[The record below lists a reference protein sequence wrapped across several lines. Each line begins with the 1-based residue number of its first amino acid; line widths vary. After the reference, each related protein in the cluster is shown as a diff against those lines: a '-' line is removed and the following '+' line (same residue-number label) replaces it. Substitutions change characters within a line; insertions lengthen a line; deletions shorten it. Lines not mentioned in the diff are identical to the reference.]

1 MLLKI
6 FRTNAKVSN
15 KVSKKIRVAELFAGV
30 GGFRIGLEETNRML
44 GSEQFQ
50 VVFSNQ
56 WEPAEKGQFASRV
69 YVHRWGA
76 IGHSNED
83 ISKVEASS
91 LPAIDLLVG
100 GFPCQDYSVAR
111 PLNQASGL
119 VGKKG
124 VLWWEIHRIASVKKP
139 KYLLLENV
147 DRLLSS
153 PAGHR
158 GRDFA
163 LILSSLNDL
172 GYAVEWRVINAGE
185 YGFPQR
191 RKRTFILAY
200 KAGTKAAKLAA
211 QDPVSWLKSTGTIS
225 KGFPATFD
233 ELAHD
238 KTFNIVGDVYEI
250 SENFNKS
257 PKALSPFRNAGVCV
271 DRVVHTAKAIPLST
285 NKGFTLGDVLIPE
298 SCVPFEFFITDKEL
312 EKWKYQKGAKS
323 LQRTKKNG
331 IQYSYDEGSMAFPD
345 HLDRPA
351 RTIITGEGG
360 RTPSRFKHVV
370 KTPSGRYRRLTPLE
384 LERLNQFPDEHTK
397 LDGITDARRA
407 FFMGNA
413 LVTGVVTQL
422 ALKLAEL
429 KD

>member
-1 MLLKI
+1 MSKI
-6 FRTNAKVSN
+6 IK
-15 KVSKKIRVAELFAGV
+15 VAELFAGV
-30 GGFRIGLEETNRML
+30 GGFRIGLEEANRML
-44 GSEQFQ
+44 GSERFR

-69 YVHRWGA
+69 YVHRWGSK
-76 IGHSNED
+76 GHTNED
-83 ISKVEASS
+83 IGKVDASS
-91 LPAIDLLVG
+91 LPEIDLLVG

-124 VLWWEIHRIASVKKP
+124 VLWWEIHRIVSNKKP
-139 KYLLLENV
+139 RYLLLENV

-200 KAGTKAAKLAA
+200 EAKTKAAKLSTK
-211 QDPVSWLKSTGTIS
+211 DPIGWLKSTGTIS
-225 KGFPATFD
+225 KGFPASFD
-233 ELAHD
+233 NQKHE
-238 KTFNIVGDVYEI
+238 KSFSITGDVYEI
-250 SENFNKS
+250 SENFNKL
-257 PKALSPFRNAGVCV
+257 PKALTPFMNAGVCI
-271 DRVVHTAKAIPLST
+271 DRVVHTVKATPST
-285 NKGFTLGDVLIPE
+285 SNKIFTLRDVLIPE
-298 SCVPFEFFITDKEL
+298 SQVPSEYFIPNDEL
-312 EKWKYQKGAKS
+312 PKWKFQKGAKCI
-323 LQRTKKNG
+323 QRTKKNG

-345 HLDRPA
+345 HLDKPS

-360 RTPSRFKHVV
+360 KTPSRFKHVV
-370 KTPSGRYRRLTPLE
+370 ETPSGRFRRLIPLE
-384 LERLNQFPDEHTK
+384 LERLNQFPDKHTE

-422 ALKLAEL
+422 GLKLAEL
-429 KD
+429 KN

>member
-1 MLLKI
+1 M
-6 FRTNAKVSN
+6 
-15 KVSKKIRVAELFAGV
+15 SKKIKVAELFAGV
-30 GGFRIGLEETNRML
+30 GGFRIGLEEANRML
-44 GSEQFQ
+44 DSEQFQ

-69 YVHRWGA
+69 YVHRFGEH
-76 IGHSNED
+76 GHSNED
-83 ISKVEASS
+83 ISKVNASS

-124 VLWWEIHRIASVKKP
+124 VLWWEIHRIASAKKP
-139 KYLLLENV
+139 KYLMLENV

-200 KAGTKAAKLAA
+200 KTNTKASKLAGK
-211 QDPVSWLKSTGTIS
+211 DSDSWLKETGVMA
-225 KGFPATFD
+225 KGFPASFD
-233 ELAHD
+233 DSHE
-238 KTFNIVGDVYEI
+238 KTFKIVGDVYEI

-257 PKALSPFRNAGVCV
+257 PKALSPFKNAGVCV
-271 DRVVHTAKAIPLST
+271 DRVVHTTKAVPIST
-285 NKGFTLGDVLIPE
+285 NKGFTLGDVLVPE
-298 SCVPFEFFITDKEL
+298 SQVPAEFFITDEEL
-312 EKWKYQKGAKS
+312 VKWKYQKGAKS

-331 IQYSYDEGSMAFPD
+331 IQYSYDEGKMAFPD

-370 KTPSGRYRRLTPLE
+370 KTPSGRYRRLIPLE

-397 LDGITDARRA
+397 LEGITDARRA

-422 ALKLAEL
+422 GLKLAEL

>member
-1 MLLKI
+1 M
-6 FRTNAKVSN
+6 SN
-15 KVSKKIRVAELFAGV
+15 KVSKKIKVAELFAGV
-30 GGFRIGLEETNRML
+30 GGFRIGLEEANRML

-69 YVHRWGA
+69 YVHRWGEE
-76 IGHSNED
+76 GHSNED
-83 ISKVEASS
+83 ISKVDASS

-124 VLWWEIHRIASVKKP
+124 VLWWEIHRIASKKMP
-139 KYLLLENV
+139 KFLLLENV

-200 KAGTKAAKLAA
+200 KASTKAAKLSAK
-211 QDPVSWLKSTGTIS
+211 DPSGWLKSSGTMS
-225 KGFPATFD
+225 KAFPASFGD
-233 ELAHD
+233 EKHE

-257 PKALSPFRNAGVCV
+257 PKALTPFMNAGVCV
-271 DRVVHTAKAIPLST
+271 GRVVHTAKATPSTT

-298 SCVPFEFFITDKEL
+298 SHVPSEYFISDDEL
-312 EKWKYQKGAKS
+312 PKWKFQKGAKS

-345 HLDRPA
+345 HLDKPS

-360 RTPSRFKHVV
+360 KTPSRFKHVV
-370 KTPSGRYRRLTPLE
+370 KTPSGRFRRLTPVE
-384 LERLNQFPDEHTK
+384 LERLNQFPDHHTK

-413 LVTGVVTQL
+413 LVTGVVTQIG
-422 ALKLAEL
+422 LKLAEL